1 MRRIVENLPL
11 KLVSVALAG
20 VLWFV
25 IAGEKSS
32 EMGVSIPLELQN
44 FPPEL
49 ELTGETVDRLEVRLR
64 ASPSIIQRISA
75 GEVSAY
81 VDLGSM
87 KAGEHIVHL
96 TEATIRVP
104 FGVRVVKITPS
115 VLTLQLEPTVYKTVP
130 VQPRL
135 VGEPAAAF
143 ELGPVKSEPTHIR
156 LAGPRSRVEEVD
168 SVFTEPVL
176 IERAETAVSV
186 DVNVGLPDPLVRLEG
201 NPRVRV
207 TAAVRER
214 QETRAFAAL
223 EIQVR
228 GGADHTLQPLRVTA
242 TLAGPA
248 PALRAVR
255 PEDVRAQVDLSAYNG
270 EADVPVTVALA
281 PGHPEIM
288 VKAVEPPRVAVV
300 APRQRRKS

>member
-1 MRRIVENLPL
+1 
-11 KLVSVALAG
+11 

-49 ELTGETVDRLEVRLR
+49 ELTGEAVDRLEVRLR
-64 ASPSIIQRISA
+64 ASPSIVQRISP

-81 VDLGSM
+81 VDMGSM
-87 KAGEHIVHL
+87 QAGEHIVHL

-115 VLTLQLEPTVYKTVP
+115 VLTLNLEPTVHKTVP
-130 VQPRL
+130 VRPRL

-143 ELGPVKSEPTHIR
+143 ELGPVKSEPAHIR
-156 LAGPRSRVEEVD
+156 VAGPRSRVEQVD
-168 SVFTEPVL
+168 SVFTEPVF
-176 IERAETAVSV
+176 IDRAETAVTV
-186 DVNVGLPDPLVRLEG
+186 EVNVGLSDAQVRLEG

-207 TAAVRER
+207 TAGIRER
-214 QETRAFAAL
+214 QETRAFEAL

-228 GGADHTLQPLRVTA
+228 GGGDHKLQPVRVTA

-255 PEDVRAQVDLSAYNG
+255 PEDVRAQVDLSGYSG
-270 EADVPVTVALA
+270 EGDVPVTVALA

-288 VKAVEPPRVAVV
+288 VKAVEPPRVAVL